1 MSKNLYGVCGS
12 VGTQGSIGSS
22 GSVGAQGVCGVRS
35 TTGHNNVAIG
45 YNSTSGHF
53 RYHRPAGMAGHT
65 GISGVPGVMT
75 DWKDELMKKF
85 HMRFSIKSEYDA
97 MTFAPSFTIIDT
109 NNFNEYKLKPK
120 IMSDSH
126 IEVDEYIQKL
136 IIDIREEKITNILK

>member
-1 MSKNLYGVCGS
+1 MSSKNSVCGS
-12 VGTQGSIGSS
+12 T
-22 GSVGAQGVCGVRS
+22 GAQGVCGIRS
-35 TTGHNNVAIG
+35 TTGYNNVAIG
-45 YNSTSGHF
+45 YNSTSG
-53 RYHRPAGMAGHT
+53 PSGMSGHT

-75 DWKDELMKKF
+75 DWKDDIMKKY

-97 MTFAPSFTIIDT
+97 MTLAPSFTIIDT

-120 IMSDSH
+120 SMSDSH

>member
-1 MSKNLYGVCGS
+1 MSSKNSVCGS
-12 VGTQGSIGSS
+12 TGTFVGT
-22 GSVGAQGVCGVRS
+22 QGVCGVKS
-35 TTGHNNVAIG
+35 TTTGYNNVAIG
-45 YNSTSGHF
+45 YNSTSG
-53 RYHRPAGMAGHT
+53 PAGMSGHT

-75 DWKDELMKKF
+75 DWKDELMKKY

-120 IMSDSH
+120 SISDSH

>member
-1 MSKNLYGVCGS
+1 MSKKLYGVCGS
-12 VGTQGSIGSS
+12 VGTQGSIGST

-45 YNSTSGHF
+45 YNSTSG
-53 RYHRPAGMAGHT
+53 PVGMSGHT

-75 DWKDELMKKF
+75 DWKDELMKKY
-85 HMRFSIKSEYDA
+85 HMRFVIKSEYDA

-120 IMSDSH
+120 SMSDSN

>member
-12 VGTQGSIGSS
+12 VGTQGSIGSI
-22 GSVGAQGVCGVRS
+22 GSVGTQGVCGIRS

-45 YNSTSGHF
+45 YNSTSG
-53 RYHRPAGMAGHT
+53 PAGMAGHT

-75 DWKDELMKKF
+75 DWKDELMKKY

-120 IMSDSH
+120 SMSDSH